1 MVLFVILVSVEI
13 KHFAL
18 WALVVAQWIE
28 QSLPTPEIRGSNPVI
43 DKILYFTDFTVNS
56 IKSRNWPK
64 TY

>member
-43 DKILYFTDFTVNS
+43 DKILYFTVNS
-56 IKSRNWPK
+56 NKSRNWPK